1 VLSPVSSSY
10 VSLMMGG
17 VAAWCVPGYT
27 FEGVNKEMQRL
38 CGLRTEDRIAG
49 ARLAQGAEEF
59 GAADEREMRGLVK
72 RWRFI
77 EIGNGE

>member
-1 VLSPVSSSY
+1 
-10 VSLMMGG
+10 MWG
-17 VAAWCVPGYT
+17 VPGYT

-38 CGLRTEDRIAG
+38 CGLRTEDRIAV

-77 EIGNGE
+77 ERGNGE